1 MFKYKDLI
9 NYWIKILLR
18 VSVMA
23 KKIKITR
30 KELLK
35 EPDQFL
41 SSTDK
46 AMLFFRQNRSFVMA
60 GVVGVMLFSMSF
72 FGYQNYQKSRT
83 MKFESLYFKMEKIA
97 EESEEKGKKL
107 QEQLI
112 EIRDQ
117 IDEGPHRNR
126 ASLFLADIY
135 FQYED
140 FDKAKSIYEEVRS
153 KSSGL
158 NHEMAAVN
166 LAYTYEA
173 MGNLKKAIDL
183 YKLTINSNSNF
194 PLFQVYWSLARCHEN
209 NNDTSSALLILREMQ
224 IKFSGSAELKN
235 IDNRIKELST

>member
-1 MFKYKDLI
+1 
-9 NYWIKILLR
+9 
-18 VSVMA
+18 MA
-23 KKIKITR
+23 KKNKLTR

-46 AMLFFRQNRSFVMA
+46 AMLFFKQNRSSVTG
-60 GVVGVMLFSMSF
+60 GVVGVIFLGLSF
-72 FGYQNYQKSRT
+72 LGYQNYEKSQT
-83 MKFESLYFKMEKIA
+83 MKFESLYFKMEQIA
-97 EESEEKGKKL
+97 ENSNEKGNKL
-107 QEQLI
+107 QDQLI
-112 EIRDQ
+112 KIRDQ
-117 IDEGPHRNR
+117 INEGPHRNR

-140 FDKAKSIYEEVRS
+140 FDKAKTIYEEVRS
-153 KSSGL
+153 KSTGL

-235 IDNRIKELST
+235 IDSRIQELST

>member
-1 MFKYKDLI
+1 
-9 NYWIKILLR
+9 
-18 VSVMA
+18 MA

-46 AMLFFRQNRSFVMA
+46 AMLFFRKNRSFVIG
-60 GVVGVMLFSMSF
+60 GVVGVMVLGLSF
-72 FGYQNYQKSRT
+72 LGYQNYEKSET

-97 EESEEKGKKL
+97 EESEKKGKKL

-117 IDEGPHRNR
+117 ISEGPHRNR

-135 FQYED
+135 FQYEE

-153 KSSGL
+153 NSSGL

-173 MGNLKKAIDL
+173 MGNLKKAIGL
-183 YKLTINSNSNF
+183 YKLAINSNSNF
-194 PLFQVYWSLARCHEN
+194 PLFQVYWSLARCHAN

-235 IDNRIKELST
+235 IDSRIQELST

>member
-1 MFKYKDLI
+1 
-9 NYWIKILLR
+9 
-18 VSVMA
+18 MA
-23 KKIKITR
+23 KKTKITR

-46 AMLFFRQNRSFVMA
+46 AMLFFKQNRSSVI
-60 GVVGVMLFSMSF
+60 GGIVGVIFLGLSF
-72 FGYQNYQKSRT
+72 LGYQNYEKSQT
-83 MKFESLYFKMEKIA
+83 MKFESLYFKMEQIA
-97 EESEEKGKKL
+97 KNSEIKSEKL
-107 QEQLI
+107 QEKLI

-126 ASLFLADIY
+126 ASLFIADIY

-140 FDKAKSIYEEVRS
+140 FDKAKTIYEEVRS

-166 LAYTYEA
+166 LAHTYEA
-173 MGNLKKAIDL
+173 MGKLKKAIDL

-194 PLFQVYWSLARCHEN
+194 PLFQVYWNLARCHEN

-235 IDNRIKELST
+235 IDSRIKELST

>member
-1 MFKYKDLI
+1 
-9 NYWIKILLR
+9 
-18 VSVMA
+18 MA

-41 SSTDK
+41 TTSDK
-46 AMLFFRQNRSFVMA
+46 AMLFFRRNRSFVIG
-60 GVVGVMLFSMSF
+60 GVVGVILFGMSF
-72 FGYQNYQKSRT
+72 LGYQNYQKSRT
-83 MKFESLYFKMEKIA
+83 MKFEALYFKMEKIA
-97 EESEEKGKKL
+97 EKSEEKGKKL

-135 FQYED
+135 FQNED
-140 FDKAKSIYEEVRS
+140 YDKAKAIFQEIES
-153 KSSGL
+153 KSYGL
-158 NHEMAAVN
+158 NHEMAAIN

-173 MGNLKKAIDL
+173 LGDLEKAIHL
-183 YKLTINSNSNF
+183 YKLAINSNSNF
-194 PLFQVYWSLARCHEN
+194 PLFQAYWSLARCHEN
-209 NNDTSSALLILREMQ
+209 NNDTPNALLILREMQ

>member
-9 NYWIKILLR
+9 SYWIKILIR
-18 VSVMA
+18 IYFMA

-46 AMLFFRQNRSFVMA
+46 AMLFFRQNRSFVIG

-117 IDEGPHRNR
+117 IDEGPQRNR

-135 FQYED
+135 FQSED
-140 FDKAKSIYEEVRS
+140 YDKAKSIYQEVRS

-173 MGNLKKAIDL
+173 MGDLQKAIDL
-183 YKLTINSNSNF
+183 YKLAINSNSNF

-209 NNDTSSALLILREMQ
+209 NNDTSNALLILREMQ

>member
-1 MFKYKDLI
+1 MYFYKDLI
-9 NYWIKILLR
+9 SYWIKILIR
-18 VSVMA
+18 DYTMA
-23 KKIKITR
+23 KKTKITR

-46 AMLFFRQNRSFVMA
+46 AILFFKENRSSVIG
-60 GVVGVMLFSMSF
+60 GVVGVIFLGLSF
-72 FGYQNYQKSRT
+72 LGYQNYEKSQT
-83 MKFESLYFKMEKIA
+83 MKFESLYFKMEQIA
-97 EESEEKGKKL
+97 KNSEIKREKL
-107 QEQLI
+107 QEKLI

-235 IDNRIKELST
+235 IDSRIKELST

>member
-1 MFKYKDLI
+1 MYFYKYLI
-9 NYWIKILLR
+9 CYWIKILIR
-18 VSVMA
+18 DYAMA
-23 KKIKITR
+23 KKTKITR

-46 AMLFFRQNRSFVMA
+46 AMLFFKQNRSSVIG
-60 GVVGVMLFSMSF
+60 GVVGFIFLGLSF
-72 FGYQNYQKSRT
+72 LGYQNYEKSQT
-83 MKFESLYFKMEKIA
+83 MKFESLYFKMEQIA
-97 EESEEKGKKL
+97 KNSEIKSEKL
-107 QEQLI
+107 QEKLI

-135 FQYED
+135 FQYEE
-140 FDKAKSIYEEVRS
+140 FDKAKTIYEEVKS

-173 MGNLKKAIDL
+173 MGNLKKAIGL

-235 IDNRIKELST
+235 IDSWIKELST

>member
-1 MFKYKDLI
+1 
-9 NYWIKILLR
+9 
-18 VSVMA
+18 MA
-23 KKIKITR
+23 KKNKITR

-46 AMLFFRQNRSFVMA
+46 AMLFFKQNRSFVI
-60 GVVGVMLFSMSF
+60 GSVVGVIFLGLSF
-72 FGYQNYQKSRT
+72 LGYQSYEKSQT
-83 MKFESLYFKMEKIA
+83 MKFESLYFKMEQIA
-97 EESEEKGKKL
+97 KNSELKSEELQGK
-107 QEQLI
+107 LI

-117 IDEGPHRNR
+117 IEEGPHRNR

-135 FQYED
+135 FQYEE
-140 FDKAKSIYEEVRS
+140 FDKAKTIYEEVKS

-173 MGNLKKAIDL
+173 MGNLKKAIGL

-235 IDNRIKELST
+235 IDSWIKELST

>member
-1 MFKYKDLI
+1 MYIYKDVI
-9 NYWIKILLR
+9 SYWIKILIR
-18 VSVMA
+18 VYDMA

-46 AMLFFRQNRSFVMA
+46 VLLFFRKNRSFVIG
-60 GVVGVMLFSMSF
+60 GVLGVMLLGLSLL
-72 FGYQNYQKSRT
+72 GYQNYEKSRT
-83 MKFESLYFKMEKIA
+83 MKFESLYFKMEQIT
-97 EESEEKGKKL
+97 EESENKGKKL

-112 EIRDQ
+112 AIRDQ

-126 ASLFLADIY
+126 ASLFLGDIY

-140 FDKAKSIYEEVRS
+140 YDKAKSIYQEVRS

-158 NHEMAAVN
+158 NHEIATVN

-194 PLFQVYWSLARCHEN
+194 PLFQVYWSLARCHED

-235 IDNRIKELST
+235 IDSRIKELST